1 MHPMH
6 VVLQE
11 VMWHSPWFCGVCT
24 RHTFDYTWLIL
35 FPVYIYTYADL
46 AQQNS
51 GNYQLTRTLR
61 MSWRFQRTLSRR
73 FFQAS
78 SRCDMRS
85 MQCERVAM
93 IPAVVAL
100 KVKAS
105 PLKSTEWPPCCD
117 NTDSATK
124 MSCKSWTDRHTL
136 SDTQV
141 YIYASLLRKKMRK
154 NHTQTC
160 NPKELFGNQASTG
173 WCIIKNHSVQG
184 MHLSRDLKKM
194 C

>member
-1 MHPMH
+1 MVLLCMHMAH
-6 VVLQE
+6 FWLH
-11 VMWHSPWFCGVCT
+11 MADFSPS
-24 RHTFDYTWLIL
+24 
-35 FPVYIYTYADL
+35 IYTYADL
-46 AQQNS
+46 VQQNS
-51 GNYQLTRTLR
+51 GNDQLTWTLR
-61 MSWRFQRTLSRR
+61 TSRLFQRTLSRR

-85 MQCERVAM
+85 MQCDRVAM

-124 MSCKSWTDRHTL
+124 MLCKSWTDRHTL
-136 SDTQV
+136 SDTSIYV
-141 YIYASLLRKKMRK
+141 YASLLRKKMRK
-154 NHTQTC
+154 NHVQTC
-160 NPKELFGNQASTG
+160 NPKELFGNQASAG

-184 MHLSRDLKKM
+184 MHLSRNLKKM